1 MAYGSASGVA
11 ALCKHLTNEGD
22 GAFNNDT
29 TPTRR
34 QVLAFL
40 DDGSALMDAEIAQH
54 GFTTPVSASLVVA
67 VLDPIAEY
75 YAAAM
80 AESIETVSR
89 SDWQGTSESSKPT
102 HWMDMHRDSMD
113 RILSER
119 GRALAIL
126 GAGRGVDLSEY
137 LHAGGLS
144 EDEKD
149 TWESDSDFI
158 QPRFKVG
165 MMEYKTVDWRTV

>member
-11 ALCKHLTNEGD
+11 ALCKHLTTQGD

-40 DDGSALMDAEIAQH
+40 DDGSALMDAEMSQN
-54 GFTTPVSASLVVA
+54 GFSTPVTASLVTA
-67 VLDPIAEY
+67 VLDPIAEF

-80 AESIETVSR
+80 AESVETVRR

-102 HWMDMHRDSMD
+102 HWMELHRGAMD
-113 RILSER
+113 RIMMER
-119 GRALAIL
+119 GKALSIL
-126 GAGRGVDLSEY
+126 GATRGTSLAY
-137 LHAGGLS
+137 GLHAGGLS

-149 TWESDSDFI
+149 TWEDDSDFI
-158 QPRFKVG
+158 EPRFKIG
-165 MMEYKTVDWRTV
+165 MMDNKTVNW